1 MNCTTR
7 SLDRPRTY
15 KTLDRLHTFNRTK
28 RPEPWHPH
36 ARRALQGADRD
47 LCLAACIVTTL
58 LFCGL
63 TVAPFV
69 MGGFILGDVFHH
81 ALLWLV
87 SSMSMLF
94 FMFMLCVGCD

>member
-15 KTLDRLHTFNRTK
+15 KSLDRLHTFTRTK
-28 RPEPWHPH
+28 RPEPWQPQ

-47 LCLAACIVTTL
+47 LCLAAYIVTTL

-63 TVAPFV
+63 TVAPFI
-69 MGGFILGDVFHH
+69 MGGFIFDAFSH
-81 ALLWLV
+81 AIMWLV
-87 SSMSMLF
+87 SSATMLF

>member
-1 MNCTTR
+1 MDCTTR
-7 SLDRPRTY
+7 SLDRLRA
-15 KTLDRLHTFNRTK
+15 FNRTK
-28 RPEPWHPH
+28 RPEPWQPQ

-47 LCLAACIVTTL
+47 LCLAAYIVTTL

-69 MGGFILGDVFHH
+69 MGGFIFDALSH
-81 ALLWLV
+81 AIMWLTA
-87 SSMSMLF
+87 SAFMLF

>member
-1 MNCTTR
+1 MSYTSR
-7 SLDRPRTY
+7 SLE
-15 KTLDRLHTFNRTK
+15 RLRGTK
-28 RPEPWHPH
+28 RPAPIHPH

-47 LCLAACIVTTL
+47 LCLAAYIVTTL

-69 MGGFILGDVFHH
+69 MGGFIFDAMSH
-81 ALLWLV
+81 AILWLV
-87 SSMSMLF
+87 SSTMMLF